1 MLPWRENSPLPLH
14 SHVPCT
20 RGHARAKFLFNER
33 RPYPFK
39 IMTDSI
45 LTRPQYSWQTSNDAR
60 SSKLWRISQERRPS
74 GTGSEA
80 SRSKGR
86 RMKCG
91 LIPSILVLSPQEK
104 SRRPRAPAL
113 KVVAD
118 ERTVCLFQASPS
130 ALTNTSLP
138 VCEQCGPMSTLGGR
152 ATIFFLE
159 VPRSIDVGKWDCEPS
174 LLFYFYFS
182 TT

>member
-118 ERTVCLFQASPS
+118 ERTVPFSSLSLGPHQHLPPCLRAVR
-130 ALTNTSLP
+130 TN
-138 VCEQCGPMSTLGGR
+138 EHAR
-152 ATIFFLE
+152 
-159 VPRSIDVGKWDCEPS
+159 R
-174 LLFYFYFS
+174 
-182 TT
+182 